1 MARAVPIPPEEQR
14 PTEERS
20 VPGLVRE
27 IVQDSS
33 ELIQREFQL
42 LREELSITVRETG
55 IASAKLA
62 AGAIFAILALG
73 FLGFSLIVLLSGVI
87 TPWVSAA
94 LVGLVFLLVGGILVY
109 SAIRNFETLSVA
121 PNTVETLKEDAEWLR
136 HPSKLEEK

>member
-1 MARAVPIPPEEQR
+1 MAQAVPIPPEEQR
-14 PTEERS
+14 PAEERS
-20 VPGLVRE
+20 IPGLIRE
-27 IVQDSS
+27 IVQDGG
-33 ELIQREFQL
+33 ELVQREFQL
-42 LREELSITVRETG
+42 LREELSITIRETG

-62 AGAIFAILALG
+62 AGAVFAILALG
-73 FLGFSLIVLLSGVI
+73 FLGFSLIVLLSAFI

-109 SAIRNFETLSVA
+109 SAIRNFETLNVA

>member
-20 VPGLVRE
+20 IPGLMRE

-42 LREELSITVRETG
+42 LREELSITFRETG

-62 AGAIFAILALG
+62 AGAVFAILALG
-73 FLGFSLIVLLSGVI
+73 FLGFSLIVLLSALI
-87 TPWVSAA
+87 TPWISAA

-136 HPSKLEEK
+136 HPNKLEEK